1 MSTPDNPTTNPKN
14 KDQNQQ
20 PQAEAPRPPLKPIN
34 LVDLRN
40 MDIKTL
46 HAKAKELGMEY
57 NRQSRQELLFSLQKL
72 LVKKGSKLVL
82 KGESSGVLEIVQDGY
97 GFLRSPQTSYNPGPD
112 DLYVSPQLIK
122 QHRLKTG
129 VIFTKA
135 TIRPPNRGERY
146 FAVDEVFEVNM
157 QPIHDQSLLVPFG
170 DKPAEFPTEWLKL
183 EQSDGTKEDTT
194 GRIIDI
200 VAPLGKG
207 QRSLIVAPPKTG
219 KTVMLQSIANAI
231 IKGNP
236 ECKIF
241 VLLIDERPEEVTD
254 NIRSIPGEIIASP
267 FDNPASRHIQVAEM
281 VLAKAKRLTESGHDV
296 VIFLD
301 SITRLA
307 RAYNHVAAADN
318 KILSGGVSASALQ
331 RPKRFFGAAR
341 NIMDG
346 GSLSIIATALIDT
359 GSKAD
364 EVIYEEF
371 KGTGNHEIHL
381 MRQLSQRRIYP
392 AIDVKQ
398 SGTRKEELLVDP
410 EYLNFCWILRKYLQ
424 SMDDAQATELVV
436 QRIQAT
442 KSNAKFFE
450 AMRDS

>member
-1 MSTPDNPTTNPKN
+1 MNNPA
-14 KDQNQQ
+14 QNNDVQVNNA
-20 PQAEAPRPPLKPIN
+20 PPAEKEKQLVIN

-40 MDIKTL
+40 MDIRSL
-46 HAKAKELGMEY
+46 HEKAKEIGLDY
-57 NRQSRQELLFSLQKL
+57 NRQSRQELLFAIQKL
-72 LVKKGSKLVL
+72 LAKKGALL
-82 KGESSGVLEIVQDGY
+82 TLEGESSGVLEIVQDGY

-112 DLYVSPQLIK
+112 DIYVPPQIIK
-122 QHRLKTG
+122 QYRLKTG
-129 VIFTKA
+129 VVFTKA
-135 TIRPPNRGERY
+135 TLRAPNRGERY
-146 FAVDEVFEVNM
+146 FAVSEVTEVNLR
-157 QPIHDQSLLVPFG
+157 PIQEQVRLVPFG

-183 EQSDGTKEDTT
+183 EQGVGEKNDVI

-219 KTVMLQSIANAI
+219 KTVMLQSIANSI
-231 IKGNP
+231 IKNNP

-254 NIRSIPGEIIASP
+254 NTRHIPAEIIASP
-267 FDNPASRHIQVAEM
+267 FDNPPARHIQVAEM
-281 VLAKAKRLTESGHDV
+281 VLAKAKRLSESGHDV

-307 RAYNHVAAADN
+307 RAYNHVAATDN

-371 KGTGNHEIHL
+371 KGTGNHEVHL
-381 MRQLSQRRIYP
+381 MRGLAQRRVYP
-392 AIDVKQ
+392 AIDVKL
-398 SGTRKEELLVDP
+398 SGTRKEELLVP
-410 EYLNFCWILRKYLQ
+410 AEYLNYCWILRKYLQ
-424 SMDDAQATELVV
+424 GMDDVQATELVV

-442 KSNAKFFE
+442 KTNAKFFE
-450 AMRDS
+450 AMKDS